1 MVTFGDKVTKILRD
15 LCLHFARQDGQD
27 RNATKVTIIPKTKR
41 QKYGM
46 NETNIEF
53 SIYLDL
59 LIFPS
64 QDQCVAAA
72 QNAALQID
80 IVL

>member
-1 MVTFGDKVTKILRD
+1 
-15 LCLHFARQDGQD
+15 
-27 RNATKVTIIPKTKR
+27 
-41 QKYGM
+41 M